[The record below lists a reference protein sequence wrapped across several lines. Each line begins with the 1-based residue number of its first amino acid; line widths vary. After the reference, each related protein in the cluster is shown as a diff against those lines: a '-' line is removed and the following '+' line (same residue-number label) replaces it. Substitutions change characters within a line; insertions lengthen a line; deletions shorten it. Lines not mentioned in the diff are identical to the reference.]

1 VSFFGFCRDYRGEG
15 VAVAMGK
22 KVRPKLKCPFDG
34 LDCEREGI
42 LEGACWGVELFG
54 VLGNDKIVEQCP
66 RFKPEKCLK

>member
-1 VSFFGFCRDYRGEG
+1 
-15 VAVAMGK
+15 MGK

-54 VLGNDKIVEQCP
+54 VLGNDKIVKQCP